1 MRTRLFRNCKD
12 VQSED
17 SRKNAPSA
25 EDGEQTLPFWTILWC
40 ALRRFERAIL
50 RRVLKRID
58 SSLRQV
64 FPVTFLLERKGL
76 ALDDEDVFDAI
87 AEKVLSRRRTRS
99 RENGVRQ

>member
-50 RRVLKRID
+50 RERVLKRID
-58 SSLRQV
+58 SSLV

>member
-1 MRTRLFRNCKD
+1 MNKRFCFGGFHARC
-12 VQSED
+12 
-17 SRKNAPSA
+17 NASS
-25 EDGEQTLPFWTILWC
+25 
-40 ALRRFERAIL
+40 AIL